1 MSSKD
6 LSTPKG
12 LAMDLGGRVALVT
25 GGSRGI
31 GRACCLMLARAGA
44 RVAVNYRADE
54 KAAAGVAQVVR
65 EAGGE
70 AIALRADVSDSG
82 AAARLVQ
89 DSAARWGRLDIVVNN
104 AAVWTDGAIESL
116 DDDALAETIGVNLL
130 GSFHVTRAAV
140 PHLARSPSGGRLIFI
155 SSTAGQ
161 RGEAG
166 HSHYAASKGALISL
180 TKSLA
185 AELAPRR
192 VLVNCVAPGWVDTDM
207 NDRPFAGGGRAAIEA
222 TIPLRRV
229 GTPDEIGGAVVFLAS
244 DLATFITGEIL
255 NVNGGAV
262 LCG

>member
-1 MSSKD
+1 MK
-6 LSTPKG
+6 KG
-12 LAMDLGGRVALVT
+12 LAMSLEGRAALVT

-31 GRACCLMLARAGA
+31 GRACCQMLAEAGA
-44 RVAVNYRADE
+44 RVAVNYRSDG
-54 KAAAGVAQVVR
+54 KAADSVVDSIS

-70 AIALRADVSDSG
+70 AVAIQADVADP
-82 AAARLVQ
+82 AEAARLV
-89 DSAARWGRLDIVVNN
+89 DGAVRAFGRLDIVVNN
-104 AAVWTDGAIESL
+104 AAVWTDGAIDTITDEILS
-116 DDDALAETIGVNLL
+116 ETIDINLKAC
-130 GSFHVTRAAV
+130 FHVSRAAV
-140 PHLARSPSGGRLIFI
+140 PHLRQSQSARLIFI

-166 HSHYAASKGALISL
+166 HAHYAASKGAQISL

-185 AELAPRR
+185 PELAPHGI
-192 VLVNCVAPGWVDTDM
+192 LVNCVAPGWVDTDM
-207 NDRPFAGGGRAAIEA
+207 NERPFAGGGRRAIEQ

-229 GTPDEIGGAVVFLAS
+229 ATPAEIAGAVIFLAS